1 MELVTKMKQTFSPKP
16 KRETRDRLNI
26 YTISQLFNQLVNF
39 QQLVKSLRS
48 FIGKGQLIRV
58 DVILDCI
65 GLAIDN
71 MMQSMM
77 YDRHDFELQFNRI
90 KEELARIHVRC
101 SDIKIK
107 SLYPRLIKM
116 DLVINSPPKEL
127 TLLSIQAI
135 LESITNEPLRLIV
148 EKTKGKQT
156 KIKVYSSNMF
166 KIDHAVSD
174 VGKDGNKISG
184 DSYIYEN
191 FTNGQTFIAI
201 SDGMGNG
208 ELAHKESSE
217 ALKILKCLLSF
228 NIPIKTA
235 IQTLQQLKQHS
246 NANERFF
253 SLDICMIDR
262 ERQRATF
269 YKKGATPTFLVRNHQ
284 IELINLAQLP
294 VGVMSDQ
301 EVDHVTLSLEE
312 DDVLLMCS
320 DGIVEQYPD
329 IKELE
334 QVILNQMG
342 KSPKNIAKNILQ
354 ATVSKHKGKIKDDMM
369 VLVVE
374 YKRQG
379 VAQAQ
384 YAS

>member
-1 MELVTKMKQTFSPKP
+1 MELVTKMKKTFSPKP
-16 KRETRDRLNI
+16 KRETRDKLNI

-65 GLAIDN
+65 GLAIDS

-156 KIKVYSSNMF
+156 KIKVYSSNQF
-166 KIDHAVSD
+166 KIDHAVSY

-184 DSYIYEN
+184 DSYMYEN
-191 FTNGQTFIAI
+191 FSNGQTFIAI

-208 ELAHKESSE
+208 EMAHKESSE
-217 ALKILKCLLSF
+217 ALKILKCLLGF
-228 NIPIKTA
+228 NVPIKTA

-246 NANERFF
+246 NRDERFF

-269 YKKGATPTFLVRNHQ
+269 YKKGATPTFLIRNHQ

-294 VGVMSDQ
+294 VGVMVDQ
-301 EVDHVTLSLEE
+301 VIDHVTLTLEE
-312 DDVLLMCS
+312 NDILVMCS
-320 DGIVEQYPD
+320 DGIVEQYNN
-329 IKELE
+329 IEELK
-334 QVILNQMG
+334 QVILSQVNQT
-342 KSPKNIAKNILQ
+342 PKVMAKGLLQ
-354 ATVSKHKGKIKDDMM
+354 QTVNKNKGKIKDDMM
-369 VLVVE
+369 VLVVQ
-374 YKRQG
+374 YRRQG
-379 VAQAQ
+379 LIQEQ
-384 YAS
+384 CAS

>member
-1 MELVTKMKQTFSPKP
+1 M
-16 KRETRDRLNI
+16 
-26 YTISQLFNQLVNF
+26 NF

-65 GLAIDN
+65 GLAIDS

-156 KIKVYSSNMF
+156 KIKVYSSNQF
-166 KIDHAVSD
+166 KIDHAVSY

-184 DSYIYEN
+184 DSYMYEN

-208 ELAHKESSE
+208 ELAHQESSE
-217 ALKILKCLLSF
+217 ALKILRCLLSF

-269 YKKGATPTFLVRNHQ
+269 YKKGATPTFLVRNQQ

-301 EVDHVTLSLEE
+301 EVDHVTLDLEE
-312 DDVLLMCS
+312 DDLLLMCS
-320 DGIVEQYPD
+320 DGIVEQFPD
-329 IKELE
+329 LDELE
-334 QVILNQMG
+334 QVILNQIG
-342 KSPKNIAKNILQ
+342 KSPKTISKNILQ
-354 ATVSKHKGKIKDDMM
+354 ATVSKHKGKIRDDMM

-374 YKRQG
+374 YRRQG
-379 VAQAQ
+379 DCPGPICVLETNFKAIF
-384 YAS
+384 

>member
-166 KIDHAVSD
+166 KIDHAVSY

-342 KSPKNIAKNILQ
+342 KSHKNIAKNILQ

>member
-90 KEELARIHVRC
+90 KEELARIHERC
-101 SDIKIK
+101 SDINIK

-127 TLLSIQAI
+127 TLLSIQTI

-166 KIDHAVSD
+166 KIDHAVSY

>member
-166 KIDHAVSD
+166 KIDHAVSY

-369 VLVVE
+369 DLVVE

>member
-16 KRETRDRLNI
+16 KRESKDRLNI

-58 DVILDCI
+58 DVVLDCI

-90 KEELARIHVRC
+90 KEELERINVRC

-135 LESITNEPLRLIV
+135 LEGITNEPLRLIV

-156 KIKVYSSNMF
+156 KIKIYSSNQF
-166 KIDHAVSD
+166 KIDHAVSY
-174 VGKDGNKISG
+174 VGKDGNKVSG

-253 SLDICMIDR
+253 SLDVCMIDR

-269 YKKGATPTFLVRNHQ
+269 YKKCATPTFFIRDHQ

-301 EVDHVTLSLEE
+301 DVDHVTLDLQE
-312 DDVLLMCS
+312 DDILIMCS

-329 IKELE
+329 ITDLE
-334 QVILNQMG
+334 HMILGQVGIP
-342 KSPKNIAKNILQ
+342 PKHMAKNILQ
-354 ATVSKHKGKIKDDMM
+354 TTVSKHKGKIRDDMM

-379 VAQAQ
+379 VSQAQ

>member
-1 MELVTKMKQTFSPKP
+1 MKKTFSPKP
-16 KRETRDRLNI
+16 KRETRDKLNI

-65 GLAIDN
+65 GLAIDS

-148 EKTKGKQT
+148 EKAKGKQT
-156 KIKVYSSNMF
+156 KIKVYSSNQF
-166 KIDHAVSD
+166 KIDHAVSY

-217 ALKILKCLLSF
+217 ALKILRCLLGF

-269 YKKGATPTFLVRNHQ
+269 YKKGATPTFLVRNQ
-284 IELINLAQLP
+284 RIELINLAQLP

-301 EVDHVTLSLEE
+301 EVDHVTLNLEE
-312 DDVLLMCS
+312 DDVLLMFS
-320 DGIVEQYPD
+320 DGIVEQYPNVD
-329 IKELE
+329 ELE

-342 KSPKNIAKNILQ
+342 KSPKTIAKNILQ

-369 VLVVE
+369 VLVIE
-374 YKRQG
+374 YRRQG
-379 VAQAQ
+379 VVQAQ

>member
-1 MELVTKMKQTFSPKP
+1 MKQTFSPKP

-127 TLLSIQAI
+127 TLLSIQTI

-166 KIDHAVSD
+166 KIDHAVSY

>member
-166 KIDHAVSD
+166 KIDHAVSY

-369 VLVVE
+369 VLVL
-374 YKRQG
+374 
-379 VAQAQ
+379 
-384 YAS
+384 SLIHI

>member
-127 TLLSIQAI
+127 TLLSIQTI

-166 KIDHAVSD
+166 KIDHAVSY

-217 ALKILKCLLSF
+217 ALKILKCFLSF

>member
-1 MELVTKMKQTFSPKP
+1 MKQTFSPKP

-166 KIDHAVSD
+166 KIDHAVSY

-379 VAQAQ
+379 VSQAQ

>member
-16 KRETRDRLNI
+16 KRESKDRLNI

-58 DVILDCI
+58 DVVLDCI

-90 KEELARIHVRC
+90 KEELERINVRC

-135 LESITNEPLRLIV
+135 LEGITNEPLRLIV

-156 KIKVYSSNMF
+156 KIKIYSSNQF
-166 KIDHAVSD
+166 KIDHAVSY
-174 VGKDGNKISG
+174 VGKDGNKVSG

-253 SLDICMIDR
+253 SLDVCMIDR

-269 YKKGATPTFLVRNHQ
+269 YKKGATPTFFIRAHQ

-301 EVDHVTLSLEE
+301 DVDHVTLDLQE
-312 DDVLLMCS
+312 DDILIMCS

-329 IKELE
+329 ITDLE
-334 QVILNQMG
+334 HMILGQVGIP
-342 KSPKNIAKNILQ
+342 PKHMAKNILQ
-354 ATVSKHKGKIKDDMM
+354 TTVSKHKGKIRDDMM

-379 VAQAQ
+379 VSQAQ

>member
-166 KIDHAVSD
+166 KIDHAVSY

-334 QVILNQMG
+334 QVILSQMG

>member
-1 MELVTKMKQTFSPKP
+1 MKQTFSTKP

-166 KIDHAVSD
+166 KIDHAVSY

>member
-1 MELVTKMKQTFSPKP
+1 MELVTKMKKTFSPKP
-16 KRETRDRLNI
+16 KRETRDKLNI

-39 QQLVKSLRS
+39 QQLVKSLRL

-65 GLAIDN
+65 GLAIDS

-156 KIKVYSSNMF
+156 KIKVYSSNQF
-166 KIDHAVSD
+166 KIDHAVSY

-184 DSYIYEN
+184 DSYMYEN

-208 ELAHKESSE
+208 ELAHQESSE
-217 ALKILKCLLSF
+217 ALKILRCLLSF

-269 YKKGATPTFLVRNHQ
+269 YKKGATPTFLVRNQQ

-301 EVDHVTLSLEE
+301 EVDHVTLDLEE
-312 DDVLLMCS
+312 DDLLLMCS
-320 DGIVEQYPD
+320 DGIVEQFPD
-329 IKELE
+329 LDELE
-334 QVILNQMG
+334 QVTLNQIG
-342 KSPKNIAKNILQ
+342 KSPKTISKNILQ
-354 ATVSKHKGKIKDDMM
+354 ATVSKHKGKIRDDMM

-374 YKRQG
+374 YRRQAI
-379 VAQAQ
+379 VQAQ

>member
-16 KRETRDRLNI
+16 KRESKDRLNI

-39 QQLVKSLRS
+39 QQLIKSLRS

-58 DVILDCI
+58 DVVLDCI

-71 MMQSMM
+71 MVQSMM

-90 KEELARIHVRC
+90 KEELERINVRC

-135 LESITNEPLRLIV
+135 LEGITNEPLRLIV

-156 KIKVYSSNMF
+156 KIKIYSSNLF
-166 KIDHAVSD
+166 
-174 VGKDGNKISG
+174 
-184 DSYIYEN
+184 
-191 FTNGQTFIAI
+191 I

-253 SLDICMIDR
+253 SLDVCMIDR

-269 YKKGATPTFLVRNHQ
+269 YKKGATPTFFIRNHQ

-301 EVDHVTLSLEE
+301 DVDHVTLDLEE
-312 DDVLLMCS
+312 DDILIMCS

-329 IKELE
+329 INELE
-334 QVILNQMG
+334 SMILGQMG
-342 KSPKNIAKNILQ
+342 TSPKYMAKNILQ

-379 VAQAQ
+379 VSQAQ

>member
-166 KIDHAVSD
+166 KIDHAVSY

-217 ALKILKCLLSF
+217 ALQILKCLLSF

-269 YKKGATPTFLVRNHQ
+269 YKKGATPTFLVRNHK

>member
-166 KIDHAVSD
+166 KIDHAVSY

-301 EVDHVTLSLEE
+301 EVDHATLSLEE

>member
-1 MELVTKMKQTFSPKP
+1 MKQTFSPKP

-166 KIDHAVSD
+166 KIDHAVSY

>member
-166 KIDHAVSD
+166 KIDHAVSY

-320 DGIVEQYPD
+320 DGIIEQYPD

>member
-26 YTISQLFNQLVNF
+26 YTISQLFNQLVNY

-166 KIDHAVSD
+166 KIDHAVSY
-174 VGKDGNKISG
+174 VGKDGDKISG

>member
-127 TLLSIQAI
+127 TLLSIQTI

-166 KIDHAVSD
+166 KIDHAVSY

-342 KSPKNIAKNILQ
+342 KSPKNIEKNILK

-369 VLVVE
+369 VVVVE

>member
-90 KEELARIHVRC
+90 KEALARIHVRC

-107 SLYPRLIKM
+107 ILYPRLIKM

-166 KIDHAVSD
+166 KIDHAVSY

-354 ATVSKHKGKIKDDMM
+354 ATVSKHKGKIKADMM

>member
-166 KIDHAVSD
+166 KIDHAVSY

-262 ERQRATF
+262 ERQRAMF
-269 YKKGATPTFLVRNHQ
+269 YKKGATPTFLVRNYQ

>member
-166 KIDHAVSD
+166 KIDHAVSY

-269 YKKGATPTFLVRNHQ
+269 YKKGATPTFLVRNHK

>member
-166 KIDHAVSD
+166 KIDHAVSY

-262 ERQRATF
+262 ERQWATF

-334 QVILNQMG
+334 QVILNQVG

>member
-16 KRETRDRLNI
+16 KRESKDRLNI

-58 DVILDCI
+58 DVVLDCI

-90 KEELARIHVRC
+90 KEELERINVRC

-135 LESITNEPLRLIV
+135 LEGITNEPLRLIV

-156 KIKVYSSNMF
+156 KIKIYSSNQF
-166 KIDHAVSD
+166 KIDHAVSY
-174 VGKDGNKISG
+174 VGKDGNKVSG

-253 SLDICMIDR
+253 SLDVCMIDR

-269 YKKGATPTFLVRNHQ
+269 YKKGATPTFFIRDHQ

-301 EVDHVTLSLEE
+301 DVDHVTLDLQE
-312 DDVLLMCS
+312 DDILIMCS

-329 IKELE
+329 ITDLE
-334 QVILNQMG
+334 HMILGQVGIP
-342 KSPKNIAKNILQ
+342 PKHMAKNILQ
-354 ATVSKHKGKIKDDMM
+354 TTVSKHKGKIRDDMM

-374 YKRQG
+374 YK
-379 VAQAQ
+379 
-384 YAS
+384 

>member
-1 MELVTKMKQTFSPKP
+1 MKQTFSPKP

-166 KIDHAVSD
+166 KIDHAVSY

-312 DDVLLMCS
+312 GDVLLMCS

>member
-16 KRETRDRLNI
+16 KRETRDKLNI

-166 KIDHAVSD
+166 KIDHAVSY

>member
-166 KIDHAVSD
+166 KIDHAVSY

-208 ELAHKESSE
+208 EAAHKESSE

-228 NIPIKTA
+228 NIPVKTA
-235 IQTLQQLKQHS
+235 IQTLQQLRQHS
-246 NANERFF
+246 NTEERFF

-262 ERQRATF
+262 ERQRAMF
-269 YKKGATPTFLVRNHQ
+269 YKNGATPTFLVRDHQ

-294 VGVMSDQ
+294 VGVMVDQ
-301 EVDHVTLSLEE
+301 VVDHVTLNLE
-312 DDVLLMCS
+312 DNDILIMCS
-320 DGIVEQYPD
+320 DGIIEQYGN
-329 IKELE
+329 IE
-334 QVILNQMG
+334 QLKQTILYQVDKTPKVLA
-342 KSPKNIAKNILQ
+342 KSLLQLTVNKN
-354 ATVSKHKGKIKDDMM
+354 KGKIKDDMM
-369 VLVVE
+369 VLVVQ
-374 YKRQG
+374 YRRQSI
-379 VAQAQ
+379 VQAQ

>member
-16 KRETRDRLNI
+16 KRESKDRLNI

-39 QQLVKSLRS
+39 QQLIKSLRS

-58 DVILDCI
+58 DVVLDCI

-71 MMQSMM
+71 MVQSMM

-90 KEELARIHVRC
+90 KEELERINVRC

-135 LESITNEPLRLIV
+135 LEGITNEPLRLIV

-156 KIKVYSSNMF
+156 KIKIYSSNLF
-166 KIDHAVSD
+166 KIDHAVSY
-174 VGKDGNKISG
+174 VGKDGNRISG

-253 SLDICMIDR
+253 SLDVCMIDR

-269 YKKGATPTFLVRNHQ
+269 YKKGATPTFFIRNHQ

-301 EVDHVTLSLEE
+301 DVDHVTLDLEE
-312 DDVLLMCS
+312 DDILIMCS

-329 IKELE
+329 INELE
-334 QVILNQMG
+334 SMILGQMG
-342 KSPKNIAKNILQ
+342 TSPKYMAKNILQ

-379 VAQAQ
+379 VSQAQ

>member
-16 KRETRDRLNI
+16 KRESKDRLNI

-58 DVILDCI
+58 DVVLDCI

-77 YDRHDFELQFNRI
+77 YDRHDFELQFNRV
-90 KEELARIHVRC
+90 KEELERINVRC

-135 LESITNEPLRLIV
+135 LEGITNEPLRLIV

-156 KIKVYSSNMF
+156 KIKIYSSNQF
-166 KIDHAVSD
+166 KIDHAVSY
-174 VGKDGNKISG
+174 VGKDGNKVSG

-253 SLDICMIDR
+253 SLDVCMIDR

-269 YKKGATPTFLVRNHQ
+269 YKKGATPTFFIRDHQ

-301 EVDHVTLSLEE
+301 DVDHVTLDLQE
-312 DDVLLMCS
+312 DDILIMCS

-329 IKELE
+329 ITDLE
-334 QVILNQMG
+334 HMILGQVGIP
-342 KSPKNIAKNILQ
+342 PKHMAKNILQ
-354 ATVSKHKGKIKDDMM
+354 TTVSKHKGKIRDDMM

-379 VAQAQ
+379 VSQAQ

>member
-58 DVILDCI
+58 DVILVCI

-166 KIDHAVSD
+166 KIDHAVSY

>member
-1 MELVTKMKQTFSPKP
+1 MKQTFSPKP

-166 KIDHAVSD
+166 KIDHAVSY

-384 YAS
+384 HAS

>member
-1 MELVTKMKQTFSPKP
+1 MKQTFSPKP

-77 YDRHDFELQFNRI
+77 YDRHDFELQLNRI

-166 KIDHAVSD
+166 KIDHAVSY

>member
-166 KIDHAVSD
+166 KIDHAVSY

-284 IELINLAQLP
+284 IELINLAQPP